1 MPNIAANGI
10 QIEYEDFGS
19 PDAPPILLIM
29 GLGVQLTMWP
39 IEFVDALVARGF
51 RVIRYDNRD
60 VGLSSKLDGAGVPNV
75 QWLMLKTVLGIKSRT
90 PYSLSDMASDAV
102 GLLDA
107 LGIQRAHVVGASM
120 GGMIAQRVAIEHS
133 DRVLTMTS
141 IMSTTGNKRLPRA
154 RPEAMKML
162 TNRPKTDS
170 REELIAF
177 SIRAARVIGSP
188 AYPMADD
195 RLEARVRGDYARSYY
210 PQGFGRQLAAIIADG
225 DRRPLL
231 QNLSVPTLVIHGEDD
246 PLVPIE
252 GGRDT
257 AANIPGASLL
267 TIPGMGHDVPLQLV
281 DQVADAI
288 AGHANQVP
296 AVSAIAAVA

>member
-1 MPNIAANGI
+1 MPNVAANGI
-10 QIEYEDFGS
+10 QIEYEEFGH

-39 IEFVDALVARGF
+39 IEFVDALVSRGF

-60 VGLSSKLDGAGVPNV
+60 VGLSSKFDGAGVPNV
-75 QWLMLKTVLGIKSRT
+75 QWLMLKTVLGMKSRT
-90 PYSLSDMASDAV
+90 PYSLSDMANDAV

-107 LGIQRAHVVGASM
+107 LGIRRAHVVGASM
-120 GGMIAQRVAIEHS
+120 GGMIAQRVAIDHPN
-133 DRVLTMTS
+133 RVLSMTS

-162 TNRPKTDS
+162 TSRPKTDN

-177 SIRAARVIGSP
+177 SMRAARVIGSP
-188 AYPMADD
+188 AFPMAED

-210 PQGFGRQLAAIIADG
+210 PQGFVRQLAAIIADG

-231 QNLSVPTLVIHGEDD
+231 QQLTVPTLVIHGEDD
-246 PLVPIE
+246 PLVPVE

-257 AANIPGASLL
+257 AANIPGAALL
-267 TIPGMGHDVPLQLV
+267 TILGMGHDVPLQLV

-288 AGHANQVP
+288 AQHAR
-296 AVSAIAAVA
+296 AVSAGNATPVDA